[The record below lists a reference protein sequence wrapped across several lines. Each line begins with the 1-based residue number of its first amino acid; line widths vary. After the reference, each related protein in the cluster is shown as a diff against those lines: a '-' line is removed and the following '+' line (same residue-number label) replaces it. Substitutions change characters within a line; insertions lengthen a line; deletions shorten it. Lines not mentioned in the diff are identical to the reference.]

1 MDDAPTLMTSFTLED
16 MPTVSFVAPPHDGDS
31 LPGEAVDG
39 INSFRTSSTWRERT
53 RINKAVVE
61 ELTHEEATKRDDERR
76 VARHFVPN
84 NSGGDTSTSWDEF
97 TAGLPTPGDGLPA
110 LGMVNFAQL
119 DGITKTMADIHSD
132 VVDGRRRLERGVE
145 DRQEMLETF
154 KRFNEEL
161 KKILALSKEF
171 EGVDRLCNFFMERR
185 VAMQAEWK
193 TASEHLFVSPH
204 TLWVTPKMSA
214 DGYAPGVDVITD
226 MLAKWVKNEE
236 LITKARRK
244 IIQDKKA
251 HEQEAAQEIKVKA
264 ETAKTAQVAAVE
276 QSIGPENRYA
286 MSRKCARVL
295 PPVLYNRRSPCT
307 HRCSF

>member
-1 MDDAPTLMTSFTLED
+1 
-16 MPTVSFVAPPHDGDS
+16 
-31 LPGEAVDG
+31 
-39 INSFRTSSTWRERT
+39 
-53 RINKAVVE
+53 
-61 ELTHEEATKRDDERR
+61 
-76 VARHFVPN
+76 
-84 NSGGDTSTSWDEF
+84 
-97 TAGLPTPGDGLPA
+97 
-110 LGMVNFAQL
+110 MVNFAQL